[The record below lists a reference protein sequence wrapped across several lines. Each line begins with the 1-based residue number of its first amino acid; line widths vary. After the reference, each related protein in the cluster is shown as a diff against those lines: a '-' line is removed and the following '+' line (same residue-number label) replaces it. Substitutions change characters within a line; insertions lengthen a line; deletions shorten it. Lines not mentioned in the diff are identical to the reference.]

1 MTKRLKLSKYRQGLV
16 VEYHQLVTIL
26 SRYFLQNRPSW
37 QRSVLI
43 GDLEGEGYLAL
54 CKAART
60 YDKKKLPYPK
70 AYFARAILNA
80 MLKSIKRVTRTPGEN
95 KISLQEAAELSP
107 DYDHLDH
114 LRLAIEALPVEDQ
127 QMAMDRFMHGAT
139 LRTLSN
145 VHDVPVR
152 VASLS
157 AARLQ
162 RQLAKSLDIRLQ
174 PREPGS
180 KRPLGD
186 SSRQRPSASGRA
198 SSRHRG
204 PKRG

>member
-1 MTKRLKLSKYRQGLV
+1 MMKRSKLSKYRQGLV
-16 VEYHQLVTIL
+16 VEYHGLVTIL
-26 SRYFLQNRPSW
+26 SRYFLQNRPAW

-60 YDKKKLPYPK
+60 YDKTKLPYPK

-95 KISLQEAAELSP
+95 KISLQEAAELAP
-107 DYDHLDH
+107 DFDHLDH
-114 LRLAIEALPVEDQ
+114 LRLAIESLPIEDQ
-127 QMAMDRFMHGAT
+127 QIAMDRFMCGAT
-139 LRTLSN
+139 LRTLSA
-145 VHDVPVR
+145 VHDVPLR

-162 RQLAKSLDIRLQ
+162 RQLAQSLDIRLT
-174 PREPGS
+174 PREPAARHPKES
-180 KRPLGD
+180 
-186 SSRQRPSASGRA
+186 SSRERPSSSGRA

>member
-1 MTKRLKLSKYRQGLV
+1 MMKRSKLSKYRQGLV
-16 VEYHQLVTIL
+16 VEYHQLVGIL
-26 SRYFLQNRPSW
+26 SRYFLQNRPAW

-80 MLKSIKRVTRTPGEN
+80 MLKSIKRVTRTPGDT
-95 KISLQEAAELSP
+95 KISLQEAAELAP
-107 DYDHLDH
+107 EYDQLDH
-114 LRLAIEALPVEDQ
+114 LRLAIESLPVEDQ
-127 QMAMDRFMHGAT
+127 QIARDRFMCGAT
-139 LRTLSN
+139 LRTLSA

-162 RQLAKSLDIRLQ
+162 RQLAESLDIRLK
-174 PREPGS
+174 PRVPE
-180 KRPLGD
+180 
-186 SSRQRPSASGRA
+186 SRHRKASTSRERPSASRPA
-198 SSRHRG
+198 SARHRG
-204 PKRG
+204 PRPK